1 MNADIPLMKWSRLPV
16 LLGLTCCGGA
26 GGPTSPPITVTATAP
41 ESSAAA
47 PDPGPDLSARGPDAG
62 VPGES
67 PASPPPP
74 PPPPEGQVRAGPVTV
89 TGKLAPEEI
98 QGKMAGHM
106 PTFTACQKAA
116 LADGAPASG
125 TLRLRILI
133 DQTGQV
139 SSANVTAPS
148 TLKNDKL
155 ARCVLKAVRATAF
168 PRPSQGTV
176 EATYSVVFSQQP

>member
-1 MNADIPLMKWSRLPV
+1 MHADIPLKKWSLLPV

-26 GGPTSPPITVTATAP
+26 GVPASPPITVTATAP
-41 ESSAAA
+41 ESSAAPPA
-47 PDPGPDLSARGPDAG
+47 AGPDLTAPGPDAG
-62 VPGES
+62 APGEP
-67 PASPPPP
+67 PAPPPP

-89 TGKLAPEEI
+89 TGKLGPEEI

-116 LADGAPASG
+116 LAEGAPASG